1 MNLQH
6 VQRSQVIIC
15 VLLHALYLLNGG
27 ALVFQRFTDRL
38 CDFIAGFCD
47 GGLHFRHLVLQLTV
61 VNLCPQR
68 LCQMRFSYLFP
79 EKFQIARSIIA
90 RPSTGFHKS
99 RFTHQ
104 VDAAHIKPEILSG
117 LNVRT
122 GDTPLT
128 AGPQITGR
136 GFHLCGVCNFC
147 LRKPE
152 LKLHRRV
159 INGQFR
165 DCRYLKIPRRQFN
178 TGRRCRCVNPERGGG
193 GFALLA
199 IAVNRPDR
207 QGVFPE
213 RQATETVLR
222 IGSDG
227 GGQQA
232 AVLTASAG
240 QAQTEAHTL
249 HHPRRV
255 PFRLCQILTVSR
267 AHLHRQVL
275 HSRRDDAVQRT
286 GQWLK
291 AGPVIHNGFFFR
303 YVLHRRD
310 GKGAVRVFPDG
321 DTAEQATTQ

>member
-1 MNLQH
+1 
-6 VQRSQVIIC
+6 
-15 VLLHALYLLNGG
+15 
-27 ALVFQRFTDRL
+27 
-38 CDFIAGFCD
+38 
-47 GGLHFRHLVLQLTV
+47 
-61 VNLCPQR
+61 
-68 LCQMRFSYLFP
+68 MRFSYLFP

-207 QGVFPE
+207 QGVFPG

-232 AVLTASAG
+232 AVLTASTG
-240 QAQTEAHTL
+240 QAQTEAHAL

-255 PFRLCQILTVSR
+255 PFRQRQILAVSC

-275 HSRRDDAVQRT
+275 YCRWDNAVQ
-286 GQWLK
+286 
-291 AGPVIHNGFFFR
+291 
-303 YVLHRRD
+303 
-310 GKGAVRVFPDG
+310 GA
-321 DTAEQATTQ
+321 

>member
-1 MNLQH
+1 MQ
-6 VQRSQVIIC
+6 
-15 VLLHALYLLNGG
+15 
-27 ALVFQRFTDRL
+27 
-38 CDFIAGFCD
+38 
-47 GGLHFRHLVLQLTV
+47 
-61 VNLCPQR
+61 
-68 LCQMRFSYLFP
+68 FSYFFP
-79 EKFQIARSIIA
+79 EKFQIPFTIIA
-90 RPSTGFHKS
+90 GLPADFHKR
-99 RFTHQ
+99 RFPHQ

-227 GGQQA
+227 GGHQT
-232 AVLTASAG
+232 AVFSASAG

-255 PFRLCQILTVSR
+255 PFRLCQILAVSG

-275 HSRRDDAVQRT
+275 HCRWNNAVQ
-286 GQWLK
+286 
-291 AGPVIHNGFFFR
+291 
-303 YVLHRRD
+303 
-310 GKGAVRVFPDG
+310 GA
-321 DTAEQATTQ
+321 

>member
-1 MNLQH
+1 
-6 VQRSQVIIC
+6 
-15 VLLHALYLLNGG
+15 
-27 ALVFQRFTDRL
+27 
-38 CDFIAGFCD
+38 
-47 GGLHFRHLVLQLTV
+47 
-61 VNLCPQR
+61 
-68 LCQMRFSYLFP
+68 MRFSYLFP

-199 IAVNRPDR
+199 IAVNRPDC
-207 QGVFPE
+207 QGVFPG
-213 RQATETVLR
+213 RQTTETMLCIR
-222 IGSDG
+222 SDG
-227 GGQQA
+227 GGHQTA
-232 AVLTASAG
+232 GFSASAG

-249 HHPRRV
+249 HHLRRV
-255 PFRLCQILTVSR
+255 PFRLRQILAVSC
-267 AHLHRQVL
+267 AHLHHQVL
-275 HSRRDDAVQRT
+275 HCRRDNAVQGAALVAVKVR
-286 GQWLK
+286 
-291 AGPVIHNGFFFR
+291 PVIHDGFFLR
-303 YVLHRRD
+303 HVLHCRD

>member
-1 MNLQH
+1 M
-6 VQRSQVIIC
+6 C
-15 VLLHALYLLNGG
+15 
-27 ALVFQRFTDRL
+27 
-38 CDFIAGFCD
+38 
-47 GGLHFRHLVLQLTV
+47 
-61 VNLCPQR
+61 
-68 LCQMRFSYLFP
+68 FSYLFP
-79 EKFQIARSIIA
+79 EKLQIARSIITG
-90 RPSTGFHKS
+90 PSTGFHKS

-104 VDAAHIKPEILSG
+104 VDAAHIKPENFPGFNLAA
-117 LNVRT
+117 
-122 GDTPLT
+122 GDAPLA
-128 AGPQITGR
+128 AGPKITGR
-136 GFHLCGVCNFC
+136 RFHLCGVCNFC

-207 QGVFPE
+207 QGVFPG

-232 AVLTASAG
+232 AVLTASTG
-240 QAQTEAHTL
+240 QAQTEAHAL

-255 PFRLCQILTVSR
+255 PFRQRQILAVSC

-275 HSRRDDAVQRT
+275 HCRWDDAVQ
-286 GQWLK
+286 
-291 AGPVIHNGFFFR
+291 
-303 YVLHRRD
+303 
-310 GKGAVRVFPDG
+310 GA
-321 DTAEQATTQ
+321 